1 MPADLEATVGARAC
15 YSLFMHAMIPQHDDK
30 EVQEHTENLSLKES
44 MLQSNGSNVANS
56 LLYLMHPCIKS
67 HLGRSQM

>member
-1 MPADLEATVGARAC
+1 
-15 YSLFMHAMIPQHDDK
+15 MIPQHDDK